1 MALKNVKTAGSG
13 GKSHGR
19 YVTRVE
25 VKTATK
31 KLRRVEDLEAEEEI
45 PPVVVTGIDVAVENH
60 GSLCLLR
67 PVSSIGEKWLV
78 DNIHE
83 PMYLGTAVAVEP
95 RLLSNVVDGMQEAGL
110 ELEFKN

>member
-31 KLRRVEDLEAEEEI
+31 KLRRVEDLVAEEEV
-45 PPVVVTGIDVAVENH
+45 PPVVTGVDVAVENH
-60 GSLCLLR
+60 GSVCLLR
-67 PVSSIGEKWLV
+67 PVSSIGEKWL
-78 DNIHE
+78 DENIHE

-95 RLLSNVVDGMQEAGL
+95 RLLSNVVDGMTNDGL
-110 ELEFKN
+110 ELDFKN